1 MRGMRGAEGR
11 QVEAGPPR
19 SRASCVLRLCAPSRE
34 RTVSCLGREVQ
45 SGNALRFPCFPSAAE
60 MFEIIAKCV

>member
-45 SGNALRFPCFPSAAE
+45 SGNASAYLHE
-60 MFEIIAKCV
+60 RFEIIAKCV

>member
-1 MRGMRGAEGR
+1 ML
-11 QVEAGPPR
+11 
-19 SRASCVLRLCAPSRE
+19 ASVRVLRLCAPSRE

-45 SGNALRFPCFPSAAE
+45 SGNAQFPSAAE